1 MSRIRTGPQ
10 GPGGSTRTGQRRTE
24 TPERPSPGSAPRATD
39 RSAFESTRSTRGP
52 SLLPPPHAEG
62 PSSLQGIPSTSEL
75 RAIAAVPDAGA
86 RNRAM
91 VQTWTRLS
99 EGLARHLGR
108 QDATWPTFE
117 GWAGAGLGSVTRAE
131 EPVGPELDAQRE
143 EIVLNALEEVNA
155 ALEGAG
161 RRPLLARELDAAL
174 SPTWGGVQQLLDGAH
189 RDMFISLT
197 PRLTG
202 LIEALGRGVDV
213 VDRYVD
219 ALPAEAPMLREAFS
233 SYVQAAR
240 AEGSLRSELILL
252 GNDQLGLQQQTLLQ
266 GADARLGSLDAK
278 GAFQRALPEL
288 LQDEAEAVLEDG
300 VVERAAE
307 QFALELGYRAMGM
320 LATLA
325 RPHERVGQDAASD
338 EVLRE
343 RLAELN
349 AALGLPA
356 EPGMF
361 EEPGPGDLVRL
372 MERQRDPHWFGHP
385 LDRS

>member
-10 GPGGSTRTGQRRTE
+10 GPGGSTRTGQGRTE
-24 TPERPSPGSAPRATD
+24 KPERPSPGSATRTDD
-39 RSAFESTRSTRGP
+39 RSAFEATRSARGP
-52 SLLPPPHAEG
+52 ALLPPPHAGG
-62 PSSLQGIPSTSEL
+62 PSSLQGIPGQSEL

-91 VQTWTRLS
+91 VQTWTQLS

-117 GWAGAGLGSVTRAE
+117 GWAGAALGSVTRAE
-131 EPVGPELDAQRE
+131 EPVGPELGAQRE

-155 ALEGAG
+155 TLEASG
-161 RRPLLARELDAAL
+161 RKPLAARELDAAL
-174 SPTWGGVQQLLDGAH
+174 SATWSGVQQLLDGAH
-189 RDMFISLT
+189 RDMFANLT

-202 LIEALGRGVDV
+202 LIEALGRGVELAE
-213 VDRYVD
+213 RYVD

-240 AEGSLRSELILL
+240 AEGPLRSELILL
-252 GNDQLGLQQQTLLQ
+252 GNDQLGLHQQTLLQ
-266 GADARLGSLDAK
+266 GADARLGALDAK
-278 GAFQRALPEL
+278 GAFQRSLSQL
-288 LQDEAEAVLEDG
+288 LSPGEEASVADG
-300 VVERAAE
+300 VIERAAE

-325 RPHERVGQDAASD
+325 RPHERVGQHAATED
-338 EVLRE
+338 ILRE
-343 RLAELN
+343 RLAEFN

-356 EPGMF
+356 ELGMF

-372 MERQRDPHWFGHP
+372 MERQQDPHWFGHP